1 MRVSLHIDSASDAEM
16 KRAVLA
22 WHFTTP
28 MFKTPLLA
36 LDGMTVKVCGC
47 AWTVDSPPI
56 ETERASLILQAA
68 ESNDGLKVVEHLRD
82 SHGEVKNAWRQYL
95 DGEIEELK
103 EV

>member
-16 KRAVLA
+16 RRAVLA

-36 LDGMTVKVCGC
+36 LDGMTVKVGGC
-47 AWTVDSPPI
+47 AWTIDSPPI
-56 ETERASLILQAA
+56 ETERGALILRAA
-68 ESNDGLKVVEHLRD
+68 ESADGLKAVEHLRD
-82 SHGEVKNAWRQYL
+82 GHAEVEKAWQEYL
-95 DGEIEELK
+95 NGDTEELK